1 MDTTRNRWIQRLL
14 RPVALVLLSTTLGMR
29 PSETPGPSVAAD
41 TPRERELATWVLA
54 RYRSAGLE
62 LPAVEIEF
70 HPDPSGCRD
79 NSGFYRANHLDVCI
93 ADQADAYARRV
104 LVHELAHAWSE
115 SSLTAADRARFLRLR
130 GLDTWNS
137 WDEPW
142 GARGFEQAAEVLTW
156 GVGDGATR
164 ILLPDHDDA
173 ASLTRAYLSLTGLQP
188 PAHEAG
194 ATR

>member
-1 MDTTRNRWIQRLL
+1 MDATRNRRIHRLHRL
-14 RPVALVLLSTTLGMR
+14 VTLVLLATTLGMR
-29 PSETPGPSVAAD
+29 SGETQGPSVAAA
-41 TPRERELATWVLA
+41 TPRERGLATWVLA
-54 RYRSAGLE
+54 RYRTAGLE
-62 LPAVEIEF
+62 LPGVEIEF

-79 NSGFYRANHLDVCI
+79 NSGFYRQNHLDVCI
-93 ADQADAYARRV
+93 ADEADAYARRV

-115 SSLTAADRARFLRLR
+115 ANLTTADEARFLRLR

-173 ASLTRAYLSLTGLQP
+173 ASLTRAYVSLTGMQP
-188 PAHEAG
+188 LPHETA
-194 ATR
+194 